1 MKYLTIILLLIVT
14 VITVKAQNKSQGQI
28 DQLDE
33 LLFDS
38 QYDEVIKRV
47 DQYKASDPY
56 QDIIVF
62 NKKAEALIRLGNF
75 DEANE
80 WLKQT
85 IMVGRST
92 PKFTR

>member
-14 VITVKAQNKSQGQI
+14 VITVKAQNKSQSQV

-38 QYDEVIKRV
+38 QYEEVIKRV

-56 QDIIVF
+56 QDIVVF
-62 NKKAEALIRLGNF
+62 NKKAEAAFNSAPQMFLEIASAEL
-75 DEANE
+75 
-80 WLKQT
+80 
-85 IMVGRST
+85 
-92 PKFTR
+92 